1 MNLQKNTLYALYSV
15 LESASRPEQ
24 KMSTGEIA
32 RSYGVSPHHLAKV
45 MRVLVRAK
53 LVASVRGV
61 GGGYQFTGNAKRLT
75 LLDVIDLF
83 ERIGA
88 PERRPVAQRRGRG
101 AGVERALGTIFSEI
115 DEISRATLRSI
126 SIATMLKLIERQRRP
141 KSTL

>member
-15 LESASRPEQ
+15 LESASRPGQ

-32 RSYGVSPHHLAKV
+32 RTYGVSPHHLAKV

-83 ERIGA
+83 ERVGA
-88 PERRPVAQRRGRG
+88 PERSATARRRGSRH
-101 AGVERALGTIFSEI
+101 GVERALGTIFSEI
-115 DEISRATLRSI
+115 DEISRATLRSM
-126 SIATMLKLIERQRRP
+126 SIATMLKLIERQRRD
-141 KSTL
+141 